1 MRGAACTPAAA
12 APDNSQPEIRN
23 TNMHPCCDG
32 AQPRSIRWHAPRCT
46 RQFDNICA
54 GAAPRASH
62 APAAKFLINSPNQ
75 ILWS

>member
-1 MRGAACTPAAA
+1 
-12 APDNSQPEIRN
+12 
-23 TNMHPCCDG
+23 MHPRCDG

-62 APAAKFLINSPNQ
+62 AAAAKFLIDSPNQ